1 MLPPEGDDIRSRFGP
16 TPPAWSGDHRHRFQD
31 AGAGVRPPD
40 ADFPG
45 RGPPDRSQR
54 ALAAAGFVDG
64 PDVRRR
70 VIVPGVGCLVKER
83 QPTLSFE
90 IFEEMLRGGVPGLL
104 ITRIHPDR
112 IRHDRGLTDV
122 RMIWLS
128 HTPGEDYHEPTA
140 TGTLVKVIQKFIED
154 NNGEGVILLD
164 GLEYLMINNGF
175 VPILFFVEQLN
186 ELMTLSRGILLLPVD
201 PRALDLRELA
211 LLERNVM
218 VLEG

>member
-1 MLPPEGDDIRSRFGP
+1 
-16 TPPAWSGDHRHRFQD
+16 
-31 AGAGVRPPD
+31 
-40 ADFPG
+40 
-45 RGPPDRSQR
+45 
-54 ALAAAGFVDG
+54 
-64 PDVRRR
+64 
-70 VIVPGVGCLVKER
+70 LVKER